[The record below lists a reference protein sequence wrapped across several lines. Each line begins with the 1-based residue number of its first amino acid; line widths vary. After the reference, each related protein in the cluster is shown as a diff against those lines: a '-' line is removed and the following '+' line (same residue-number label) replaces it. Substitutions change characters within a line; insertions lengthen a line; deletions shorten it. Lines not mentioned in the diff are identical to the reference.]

1 MLKTVG
7 TSGQLTLGKKLAG
20 RHYEMEQR
28 ADGSILLAPVT
39 VARTATKKRRAS
51 PVAKSGGPSF
61 HVFKVDQFELPSRE
75 ERHQRR
81 EKRG

>member
-20 RHYEMEQR
+20 RHFEMEQR

-39 VARTATKKRRAS
+39 VTRATKSQHSETKAS
-51 PVAKSGGPSF
+51 KHGRPSF
-61 HVFKVDQFELPSRE
+61 HIFQVEQFELPKRE
-75 ERHQRR
+75 ERNQRR
-81 EKRG
+81 G

>member
-1 MLKTVG
+1 MLKRIDA
-7 TSGQLTLGKKLAG
+7 SGRLTLGKKLAG

-39 VARTATKKRRAS
+39 VARTATKKRGAS
-51 PVAKSGGPSF
+51 AAAKSGGPSF

>member
-39 VARTATKKRRAS
+39 VARTA
-51 PVAKSGGPSF
+51 AKSGGPSF
-61 HVFKVDQFELPSRE
+61 HVFKVDQFDLPSRE